1 MVNAGNTRRENSQA
15 YLIPLLA
22 QAGFNVVPSNGTA
35 EEVFQQRLPAPRLR
49 PGDVHLDGAAGPV
62 LPDAD
67 PSPATRSR
75 RRRTTSRVRTSR
87 GGATRRPPRTSTQ
100 RTSSLTRPHREELVK
115 SALTATETDFVLL
128 PLVNYPK
135 SGAWR
140 TDKVGGPLDGDTANY
155 RAFDNFHQW
164 EDVDG
169 DGQIVIGAEQW
180 PALSEP
186 GHRVRELLVVDLDRR
201 RSRSSRRSGCRRT
214 SRPSRSPTW

>member
-1 MVNAGNTRRENSQA
+1 VIQGRFPGPERIVVDR
-15 YLIPLLA
+15 IP
-22 QAGFNVVPSNGTA
+22 
-35 EEVFQQRLPAPRLR
+35 
-49 PGDVHLDGAAGPV
+49 GPV
-62 LPDAD
+62 QLAI
-67 PSPATRSR
+67 
-75 RRRTTSRVRTSR
+75 
-87 GGATRRPPRTSTQ
+87 
-100 RTSSLTRPHREELVK
+100 RPHRSDHHPVEWEQQEKQEQGHGNVEEHPLSPYRTFDHGSADLYAADVEPDPAAREELVK

-180 PALSEP
+180 PACLNPVTECANSSWSVWTVTFPFLPSIWVSTNDQTFEITNLVTEEP
-186 GHRVRELLVVDLDRR
+186 VVEVAE
-201 RSRSSRRSGCRRT
+201 
-214 SRPSRSPTW
+214 